1 VKSVHNFT
9 FFNYFDVLLPNFVL
23 PMLCFALPILNI
35 GLPELNIIL
44 PTLYF
49 VLPEHNIR
57 LPVIDIEL
65 LPNKNI
71 TQINNPLFLADRY
84 TSSVIGLVGYIEFIL
99 KTYAH

>member
-1 VKSVHNFT
+1 M
-9 FFNYFDVLLPNFVL
+9 LLPNFVL

-35 GLPELNIIL
+35 GL

>member
-1 VKSVHNFT
+1 M
-9 FFNYFDVLLPNFVL
+9 LLPNFVL
-23 PMLCFALPILNI
+23 PMLYFVLPALNI
-35 GLPELNIIL
+35 GLPKLNIVL

-49 VLPEHNIR
+49 VLPEQKIR

-71 TQINNPLFLADRY
+71 TQINNLLFLADHY
-84 TSSVIGLVGYIEFIL
+84 TSSVIGVVGYIEFIL

>member
-1 VKSVHNFT
+1 M
-9 FFNYFDVLLPNFVL
+9 LLLNLVL
-23 PMLCFALPILNI
+23 PILYFALPILNI
-35 GLPELNIIL
+35 RSPELNIVL

-49 VLPEHNIR
+49 VLPEHNIK

-65 LPNKNI
+65 LPDKNI
-71 TQINNPLFLADRY
+71 TQINNPLFLADRH

>member
-1 VKSVHNFT
+1 
-9 FFNYFDVLLPNFVL
+9 
-23 PMLCFALPILNI
+23 MLYFALSILNI
-35 GLPELNIIL
+35 SL
-44 PTLYF
+44 PTVYF

>member
-1 VKSVHNFT
+1 M
-9 FFNYFDVLLPNFVL
+9 LLLNFVL
-23 PMLCFALPILNI
+23 PMFCFALPILNI
-35 GLPELNIIL
+35 GL

>member
-1 VKSVHNFT
+1 M
-9 FFNYFDVLLPNFVL
+9 LLPNFVL
-23 PMLCFALPILNI
+23 LMLYFVLPALNI
-35 GLPELNIIL
+35 GL

-49 VLPEHNIR
+49 VSPEHKIR

-71 TQINNPLFLADRY
+71 TQINNNLLFLADRY

>member
-1 VKSVHNFT
+1 M
-9 FFNYFDVLLPNFVL
+9 LLPNFVL
-23 PMLCFALPILNI
+23 LMLYFVLPALNI
-35 GLPELNIIL
+35 GLPELNIVL

-49 VLPEHNIR
+49 VLPEQKIR

-71 TQINNPLFLADRY
+71 TQINNNLLFLADRY
-84 TSSVIGLVGYIEFIL
+84 TSSVIGVVGYIEFIL

>member
-1 VKSVHNFT
+1 M
-9 FFNYFDVLLPNFVL
+9 LLLNFVL
-23 PMLCFALPILNI
+23 PKLYFVLPALNI
-35 GLPELNIIL
+35 GFPELNIVL

>member
-9 FFNYFDVLLPNFVL
+9 FLNYFDVLLLNFVL

-35 GLPELNIIL
+35 GL

>member
-1 VKSVHNFT
+1 M
-9 FFNYFDVLLPNFVL
+9 LLPNFVL
-23 PMLCFALPILNI
+23 LMLYFVLPALNI
-35 GLPELNIIL
+35 GL

-84 TSSVIGLVGYIEFIL
+84 TSSVIGLVGVY
-99 KTYAH
+99 

>member
-1 VKSVHNFT
+1 
-9 FFNYFDVLLPNFVL
+9 
-23 PMLCFALPILNI
+23 MLYFALPVLNI
-35 GLPELNIIL
+35 GVPELNIVL

-49 VLPEHNIR
+49 VLPERNIG
-57 LPVIDIEL
+57 LPIINIEL

-71 TQINNPLFLADRY
+71 TQINNLLFLADRY